1 MENETL
7 VINNLGLF
15 NNTLG
20 NLAKGEGF
28 WTQDIIAFREL
39 VEGIP
44 HGCSCNRQKR
54 IDKAREL
61 YVKIAKEL
69 TPEQVEDIKKYNEIE
84 KIIITLDN
92 DTINEF

>member
-28 WTQDIIAFREL
+28 GTQD
-39 VEGIP
+39 
-44 HGCSCNRQKR
+44 CNRQKR